1 MCCAGHAQD
10 IRVTFPPCPK
20 QPGVYGAFSRDWLEP
35 GRIKELG
42 AGRAQGTCKAPSSP
56 DVQGQS
62 RDSPSPVPAAKGS
75 GLEGQAADLAFP
87 EPVLAVLQGVVHLI
101 SAWHL
106 HVFSQL
112 SLLGQKC
119 ENLKEME

>member
-1 MCCAGHAQD
+1 MCCAGHAPD

-20 QPGVYGAFSRDWLEP
+20 QTGVYSTSSRDWLEL
-35 GRIKELG
+35 GRLKELA
-42 AGRAQGTCKAPSSP
+42 AGRAQGTCEAPSSP

-62 RDSPSPVPAAKGS
+62 RDRPSPVPAAEGR
-75 GLEGQAADLAFP
+75 GLEGQTADLAFP
-87 EPVLAVLQGVVHLI
+87 EPALAVLQGVVHLI

-119 ENLKEME
+119 ENLKGKE